1 MAQPATTRTLPRG
14 FTIVELLVTL
24 LVVALLMGL
33 LVVGFSHAIRLAR
46 RTAGTADVASLN
58 IAVQQFKMDF
68 SFLPPLVKDGFAD
81 TPDTRGPLITV
92 NVNGRN
98 RTIPNVYSVGIDADR
113 EFLREE
119 GPGDYRYRFS
129 VYSLAYYLMGALGE
143 DVDGVEGPGARA
155 PTRDGSFDRLSSRTY
170 EPLYEARPASLET
183 VDAEEG
189 RIELRDGKGVQ
200 FRYYRWVRGTT
211 EQADDDRAILNVPD
225 LVAAGKDAAEL
236 GAADYAIVAAGPDG
250 LFGDIGVESFPGQAS
265 DAPESLETLERIES
279 VLGKR
284 FRDEA
289 EAQAAARS
297 DNIVGVGQ

>member
-68 SFLPPLVKDGFAD
+68 SFLPPLVKDGFSG
-81 TPDTRGPLITV
+81 TPDTSGPLKPAGG
-92 NVNGRN
+92 GRSV
-98 RTIPNVYSVGIDADR
+98 PNVYNFGDVSGD
-113 EFLREE
+113 LRYLRAE
-119 GPGDYRYRFS
+119 GAGDPRYRFS
-129 VYSLAYYLMGALGE
+129 VYSLAYYVMGALGE
-143 DVDGVEGPGARA
+143 DVDGVEGPGARVPA
-155 PTRDGSFDRLSSRTY
+155 RDGSFDRLSSRTY

-200 FRYYRWVRGTT
+200 FRYYRWARGTT
-211 EQADDDRAILNVPD
+211 SPNDDDRAILNVPD